1 MPILAL
7 DFGGTKIKYGLIE
20 KDFQQFQDNSIA
32 TPPGAQFSQTVEA
45 LDNLFKKFSEVKSV
59 GIGFPGIVDFK
70 NQTVKFSP
78 NTSEW
83 EGKNISDVLRKK
95 WNVPVVVDNDANLFT
110 YAESKIGAGEKCTD
124 VLGIT
129 LGTGVGSGIV
139 LDKEIYRGING
150 AAGELGHTV
159 VVPEGPLC
167 SCGRRGC
174 LESLVGKKAMQRDLA
189 GYLHQGIATTC
200 SISSSPQEIYNQALK
215 GDQVALEIF
224 RKLSIYLGI
233 ALANAVNFFDFDGI
247 ILGGG
252 ISSAYH
258 LFIEELKFHFNHHLI
273 NFPQRQVEIY
283 PSRLKSRAALI
294 GAGLLAEKILS

>member
-1 MPILAL
+1 MSILAL

-20 KDFQQFQDNSIA
+20 KDYLQFQDNSIT
-32 TPPGAQFSQTVEA
+32 TPSGGQFSQTVEA
-45 LDNLFKKFSEVKSV
+45 LDKLFQKFSEVKAV

-70 NQTVKFSP
+70 KQTVRFSP

-83 EGKNISDVLRKK
+83 EGKNISRVLREK

-110 YAESKIGAGEKCTD
+110 YAESKIGAGQKCSH

-129 LGTGVGSGIV
+129 LGTGVGSGVVINN
-139 LDKEIYRGING
+139 EIYRGVNG

-189 GYLHQGIATTC
+189 GYIQQGIATSC
-200 SISSSPQEIYNQALK
+200 SKSCSPEEIYNQGLK
-215 GDQVALEIF
+215 GDLVALEIF

-247 ILGGG
+247 VLGGG
-252 ISSAYH
+252 ISSAYR
-258 LFIEELKFHFNHHLI
+258 LFIEDLKFHFKHHLI
-273 NFPQRQVEIY
+273 NFSQRQIKIY
-283 PSRLKSRAALI
+283 PSQLKSRAALI
-294 GAGLLAEKILS
+294 GAGLLAEKLLS